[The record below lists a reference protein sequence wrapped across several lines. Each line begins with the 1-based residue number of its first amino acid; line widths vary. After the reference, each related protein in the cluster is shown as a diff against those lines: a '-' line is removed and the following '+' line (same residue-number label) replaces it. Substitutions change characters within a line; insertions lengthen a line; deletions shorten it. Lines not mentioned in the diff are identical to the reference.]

1 MSPLVRHGD
10 PALFTFRLRLVLPAV
25 WRKLGRRGPRRG
37 SHLERGPLFGEAP
50 SKPLNVGTINIMAT
64 VEELWQLAQ
73 DLYARA
79 RASIDPA
86 TKRMLMNQADDLLK
100 QADELRRSH
109 VVESR
114 FDRDSE

>member
-1 MSPLVRHGD
+1 VAIEL
-10 PALFTFRLRLVLPAV
+10 
-25 WRKLGRRGPRRG
+25 LGRKGPRRG
-37 SHLERGPLFGEAP
+37 TRQSAARCFSESTL
-50 SKPLNVGTINIMAT
+50 KPVNVGTINIVAT

-86 TKRMLMNQADDLLK
+86 TKRMLMKQADDLLR

-109 VVESR
+109 GVE
-114 FDRDSE
+114 